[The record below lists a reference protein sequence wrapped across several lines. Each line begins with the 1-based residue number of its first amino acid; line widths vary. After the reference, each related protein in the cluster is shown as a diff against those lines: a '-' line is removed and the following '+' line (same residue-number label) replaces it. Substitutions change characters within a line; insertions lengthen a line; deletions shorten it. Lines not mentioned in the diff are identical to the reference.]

1 MDDIMKVI
9 DGDYCVGCGVCA
21 FADPSFAMKMDMKG
35 RYQAVPG
42 SSHNAGTSAV
52 CPFANSA
59 SNEDVLGESLFGSV
73 EGIHHDSAVGFYL
86 QNYIGHVELES
97 YREQGGSGGMVSWF
111 AAKLLEEGMVDAVIH
126 VKDAGRAEVMYS
138 YQVSNSV
145 EELKGG
151 AKSKY
156 YPIELS
162 KVLEHVKYNDQ
173 RFAIIGIPCFIKALR
188 LLEKQD
194 EVIASRILFHIGLVC
209 GHLKSTF
216 FAEAEAWESGISPEN
231 LEKVD
236 FRHKFEDRAA
246 SDYGIEATG
255 AINGELQSV
264 IKPVRELSVSNWGL
278 GYFKYNA
285 CEYCDD
291 VMAETADITCGDAW
305 LPGYSEDGKGT
316 NILVVRNPVFE
327 MLLNKYS
334 AELQIE
340 SVPVGL
346 IVKSQSSGLRH
357 RREGLKYRLSL
368 KDRKGGWRPTKRVE
382 ASESISRRRKK
393 IYQGRLDLLEA
404 SFSAFQEAKRQQ
416 NFSVFSERMKPIL
429 TRYKRADNPLY
440 RRIARRIKKSI
451 LRVIK

>member
-21 FADPSFAMKMDMKG
+21 FTDPSFTMKMDTKG
-35 RYQAVPG
+35 RYQAVSG
-42 SSHNAGTSAV
+42 GSHNTETSAV

-59 SNEDVLGESLFGSV
+59 SNEDVLGKSLFGSV

-86 QNYIGHVELES
+86 QNYIGHVEAEG
-97 YREQGGSGGMVSWF
+97 YRERGGSGGMVSWF

-126 VKDAGRAEVMYS
+126 VKDAGQAGVMYS

-145 EELKGG
+145 EELENG

-162 KVLEHVKYNDQ
+162 KVLEHVKNNDQ

-188 LLEKQD
+188 LLEEKD
-194 EVIASRILFHIGLVC
+194 EVIDSRILFHIGLVC
-209 GHLKSTF
+209 GHLKSAF

-255 AINGELQSV
+255 TIDGKLQSV

-316 NILVVRNPVFE
+316 NILVVRNPAFQRI
-327 MLLNKYS
+327 LNKYS
-334 AELQIE
+334 AELQMD
-340 SVPVGL
+340 SVPVDL
-346 IVKSQSSGLRH
+346 VAESQRSGLRH
-357 RREGLKYRLSL
+357 RREGLGYRLSL
-368 KDRKGGWRPTKRVE
+368 KDKKGEWRPTKRVQ
-382 ASESISRRRKK
+382 ASESISNRRKK
-393 IYQGRLDLLEA
+393 IYQGRLNLLEA
-404 SFSAFQEAKRQQ
+404 SFTAFQEAKRQGD
-416 NFSVFSERMKPIL
+416 FDVFSKKMKPLI
-429 TRYKRADNPLY
+429 TQYRKDDSPLY
-440 RRIARRIKKSI
+440 MRAGRRAKKLIRRIVK
-451 LRVIK
+451 